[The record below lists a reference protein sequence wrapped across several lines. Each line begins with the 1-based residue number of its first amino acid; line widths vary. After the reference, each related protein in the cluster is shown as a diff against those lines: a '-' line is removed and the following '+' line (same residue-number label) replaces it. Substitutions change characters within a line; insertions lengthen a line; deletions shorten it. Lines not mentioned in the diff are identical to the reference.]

1 MRIHGNWLLAWI
13 FLAAP
18 AMALEKLGYEV
29 VGDQDDFEIRQYEAH
44 VLATVTVAAD
54 FEDAG
59 NRAFR
64 DLFNYIDGANAGN
77 QNIAMTAPVLQKQAG
92 RRWDIS
98 FVMPAAFTPSS
109 LPAPNAEHID
119 IVTEPQRLMAAITYS
134 GSWSRKKYLAKE
146 QQLRSAL
153 SDAGY
158 RACDEPRFAR
168 HNPPFWPA
176 FLRKNEVLIPLCA
189 NQSLPAQ

>member
-1 MRIHGNWLLAWI
+1 MQIRGIWLLAWLV
-13 FLAAP
+13 LAAP
-18 AMALEKLGYEV
+18 VLALERLGYEIV
-29 VGDQDDFEIRQYEAH
+29 ADQDDFEIRQYDAH

-64 DLFNYIDGANAGN
+64 DLFNFIDGANAGS
-77 QNIAMTAPVLQKQAG
+77 QNIAMTAPVLQKQTG
-92 RRWDIS
+92 KRWDIS
-98 FVMPAAFTPSS
+98 FVMPAAFTASS
-109 LPAPNAEHID
+109 IPAPNAEHIN

-134 GSWSRKKYLAKE
+134 GSWSRERYLEKE

-153 SDAGY
+153 ANAGY
-158 RACDEPRFAR
+158 QACDEPRFAR
-168 HNPPFWPA
+168 HNPPFWPS

-189 NQSLPAQ
+189 P